1 VSETG
6 GQFAK
11 QPNAP
16 VIDVPIEGEWYN
28 LKQVAGFI
36 GVGYD
41 RVRGFAESDGIKEL
55 LETKPAEGR
64 RATLYSKDSVEIF
77 RALVR
82 AQDEGKVTPRT
93 AAAFLRMAGGD
104 TSNGAIAK
112 QPNRTLAQQPNADA
126 IPQMAGTA
134 LSPSEVM
141 ESIYYGSA
149 VGAEK
154 GTLRASERFLSIA
167 EAHREFG
174 VSIGALHKLSFLEG
188 RRRKVR
194 VTQVIEYM
202 EQFGGESSLSVGQ
215 TG

>member
-1 VSETG
+1 LSETS

-16 VIDVPIEGEWYN
+16 VIDVPVDGGWYN
-28 LKQVAGFI
+28 LKEVAGFI

-41 RVRGFAESDGIKEL
+41 RVRGFAESDGMKEL

-77 RALVR
+77 RALVH
-82 AQDEGKVTPRT
+82 AQDEGRVTPRT
-93 AAAFLRMAGGD
+93 AAAFLRLAGGD
-104 TSNGAIAK
+104 PSSSAIAK
-112 QPNRTLAQQPNADA
+112 QTNGALAQQPNSDT
-126 IPQMAGTA
+126 IQQLAGAA

-141 ESIYYGSA
+141 ETIYYGSA

-202 EQFGGESSLSVGQ
+202 EQFGAETHLSVG
-215 TG
+215 